1 MRSFLTSQSWFIE
14 NHFEKVDVFIF
25 AVVLIL
31 GDTVVVGARDV
42 AKPKSVKVD
51 EVLQKL
57 SEGWNYILLG
67 YGQRSGVKF
76 DPNL

>member
-51 EVLQKL
+51 EVL
-57 SEGWNYILLG
+57 
-67 YGQRSGVKF
+67 
-76 DPNL
+76 